1 MTKTKIPKNYWYGE
15 GRKIIVIPPQII
27 RQHQTDGL
35 FLNGL
40 YLTEIGYY
48 PEASNHYTHRKTG
61 SSDNIM
67 IYCLNGEGW
76 VILNGEKKP
85 VKPNTFFVLPQHI
98 EHEYGASEDHPWTL
112 YWVKF
117 GGDGLSGLN
126 HLSFTLQS
134 FQPTPFAYGTEAIAL
149 FDEIFLSLEQGY
161 STQYL
166 VYVNLLFVNF
176 LTLFFFQHG
185 SLIRKEHT
193 NPHELIVQK
202 VMEYMKKYLN
212 KSISIA
218 EFANTSGC
226 SVSHLSN
233 IFRLSTG
240 HSPIDYFNQLK
251 IQKACQELYSG
262 NKLIKEIAA
271 ELGFSDQYYFSRLFR
286 NIMGLSPNQYKNRNA
301 LRFPLKQNP

>member
-1 MTKTKIPKNYWYGE
+1 MTKTGIPKNYWHGE

-27 RQHQTDGL
+27 RQHKTTGV
-35 FLNGL
+35 FLNSL
-40 YLTEIGYY
+40 YLTDLGYY
-48 PEASNHYTHRKTG
+48 PEALNHHTHRRKG
-61 SSDNIM
+61 SPENIL
-67 IYCLNGEGW
+67 IYCMKGEGW
-76 VILNGEKKP
+76 VILDGEKHILSQ
-85 VKPNTFFVLPQHI
+85 NAFMILPQHT
-98 EHEYGASEDHPWTL
+98 EHEYGASEHDPWSI

-126 HLSFTLQS
+126 TFSFTKQS
-134 FQPTPFAYGTEAIAL
+134 FLPKSFAYGTEAIEL
-149 FDEIFLSLEQGY
+149 FDKMFHTLEQGY

-185 SLIRKEHT
+185 SLIRKETT
-193 NPHELIVQK
+193 NLHDLIVQK
-202 VMEYMKKYLN
+202 AVENMKQHLN
-212 KSISIA
+212 RSVSITELAIA
-218 EFANTSGC
+218 SGC

-233 IFRLSTG
+233 IFRQSTG

-271 ELGFSDQYYFSRLFR
+271 ELGYSDQYYFSRLFS
-286 NIMGLSPNQYKNRNA
+286 NIMGISPSQYKNRNV
-301 LRFPLKQNP
+301 LR